1 MYGGDEDNHGC
12 NIRQDWPCDTLT
24 GTRGP
29 RGVGKMVL
37 RGTRKGKRTRR
48 REDELEGSRHLVH
61 NSLMRLGQSHQFL
74 AEWLRNE
81 SVPMGRRRRLMR
93 LVLGNFPC
101 GAWVHD
107 KFDQQKNDRCILCR
121 SYFAQAFRR
130 QVSTLKQTTLSFR
143 CTCRYEDS
151 RRNATQHVELHVE
164 TLSKSVGGRR
174 RISVNFDT
182 LSPVTRF
189 LIFCCIN
196 HYQPLSIKAT
206 HRF

>member
-1 MYGGDEDNHGC
+1 MPQKCRFLFCGE
-12 NIRQDWPCDTLT
+12 
-24 GTRGP
+24 
-29 RGVGKMVL
+29 VL
-37 RGTRKGKRTRR
+37 Y
-48 REDELEGSRHLVH
+48 EELEKEREQGGEKTSWKGADTWCT
-61 NSLMRLGQSHQFL
+61 NFLMRCSQRHQFL
-74 AEWLRNE
+74 AEWLSDE
-81 SVPMGRRRRLMR
+81 SVPMARRRRLMR